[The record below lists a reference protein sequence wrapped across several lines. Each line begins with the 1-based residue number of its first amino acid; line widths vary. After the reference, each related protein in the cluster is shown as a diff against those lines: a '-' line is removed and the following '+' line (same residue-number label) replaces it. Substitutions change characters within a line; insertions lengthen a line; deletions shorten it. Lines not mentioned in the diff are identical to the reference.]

1 MRGRVRERVAA
12 DFYSHDIGPFSLSS
26 ARCFGRKQQQD
37 SSLRMRRG
45 LIEKRRQIA
54 PLEKFSPAGCTP
66 LPQGA

>member
-45 LIEKRRQIA
+45 LIEKRRQSRPRDRFA
-54 PLEKFSPAGCTP
+54 KSSPT
-66 LPQGA
+66 